1 MDVEGRKE
9 GGKRNDRNR
18 GRFAAIA
25 LPRSYRPEPP
35 DSILLVPHIP
45 MYMHTYLL
53 FVRVHTYI
61 LRSHD
66 SFSARFFTSST
77 SLFFIASVPF
87 SLLWLLVHHRVRKC
101 LVATVCN
108 RHTIHR
114 FLRRLIA
121 TRAGIHYTSDFLSIS
136 CGTPRNLRIR
146 RCQMIFNPIGVAY
159 SEG

>member
-1 MDVEGRKE
+1 MVGEVIRGWYVDVEGRKE

-77 SLFFIASVPF
+77 SLFFPLLHPCPFLFFGFWYTTASGSV
-87 SLLWLLVHHRVRKC
+87 SLQPS
-101 LVATVCN
+101 AIDIQYTD
-108 RHTIHR
+108 
-114 FLRRLIA
+114 FY
-121 TRAGIHYTSDFLSIS
+121 AG
-136 CGTPRNLRIR
+136 
-146 RCQMIFNPIGVAY
+146 
-159 SEG
+159 